1 MTSTPYKILVV
12 DDEPLIQTMTRSS
25 LRRFQFGNHGI
36 ELISAESA
44 AAAQE
49 IILQQPDIAI
59 ILLDVVMENE
69 TAGLDFSKWVRQNE
83 SSRGCYV
90 VLRTGQAGQFMMPA
104 QILRDFPVN
113 DYREK
118 MDLANPKALHNCLRS
133 ALITWSL
140 EQEIKKNLQE
150 PVRQGADGWLEWSR
164 LGQENGSFIWAE
176 PPEPEIFARW
186 PLSVRAAHALA
197 GLCDTCRRLRSPAQ
211 DKTRESE
218 VHHAPF
224 LLFEDQNALQLMTAY
239 QPTHARRDLVEV
251 DARRS
256 GPFYLMTL
264 KEEGW
269 IVEPWWE
276 MEIKPINDGDY
287 GLWCRIRRS

>member
-1 MTSTPYKILVV
+1 MTPSPFKILVV

-25 LRRFQFGNHGI
+25 LRRFQFGSIGV

-49 IILQQPDIAI
+49 IMLHHSDISI

-69 TAGLDFSKWVRQNE
+69 TAGLEFSKWVRQNE
-83 SSRGCYV
+83 SSRDCYI
-90 VLRTGQAGQFMMPA
+90 VLRTGQAGQFLMPA

-140 EQEIKKNLQE
+140 EQEIKKSLQE
-150 PVRQGADGWLEWSR
+150 PVAQEADGWLKWAQ
-164 LGQENGSFIWAE
+164 LGQEYGSFIWAE
-176 PPEPEIFARW
+176 PPEPEILARW
-186 PLSVRAAHALA
+186 PLSGRAAHALA
-197 GLCDTCRRLRSPAQ
+197 GLCDSCRRLRSPAQ

-224 LLFEDQNALQLMTAY
+224 LLFEDQNTLQLMTAY
-239 QPTHARRDLVEV
+239 QPTHSRRDLVEV

-256 GPFYLMTL
+256 GANYLATL

-269 IVEPWWE
+269 TVEPWWE
-276 MEIKPINDGDY
+276 MEIKPIDDGDY
-287 GLWCRIRRS
+287 GLWCRLRRS